1 MTNSLKKEE
10 MMEDYSAKLTA
21 EPFLYNETKIIAQYL
36 LDGISLEELKR
47 KNIEENLIKYKS
59 PKSIVRVNSP
69 IFERLNVMDSEM
81 LDDFVHTDIETSK
94 NILLYTIMKTDRL
107 VRDFVFEVYKDKLL
121 MRKDYI
127 EKFDIDNWYE
137 EKCILSR
144 TLRERTESTTAK
156 LKQVIMKIL
165 QDSGLVIKEKNRFK
179 IVRPLLKEKYISMLD
194 KKGDIE
200 YAKAI
205 GGLL

>member
-1 MTNSLKKEE
+1 
-10 MMEDYSAKLTA
+10 MEDYSAKLTA

-69 IFERLNVMDSEM
+69 IFRRLNVMDSEM
-81 LDDFVHTDIETSK
+81 LDEFVHTDIETSK
-94 NILLYTIMKTDRL
+94 YILLYTIMKTDRL
-107 VRDFVFEVYKDKLL
+107 VRDFIIEVYKDKLL
-121 MRKDYI
+121 MKKEYI
-127 EKFDIDNWYE
+127 EKFDIDNWYD
-137 EKCILSR
+137 EKCLLSKILQ
-144 TLRERTESTTAK
+144 ERTESTSAK

-165 QDSGLVIKEKNRFK
+165 QDSGLVIKEKHRYK
-179 IVRPLLKEKYISMLD
+179 IIRPLLKEKFITMLE
-194 KKGDIE
+194 KNGDIE

-205 GGLL
+205 GGLI

>member
-1 MTNSLKKEE
+1 
-10 MMEDYSAKLTA
+10 MEDYSAKLTA

-36 LDGISLEELKR
+36 LDGISSEKLKR

-59 PKSIVRVNSP
+59 TKSIVRVNSP
-69 IFERLNVMDSEM
+69 IFRRLNVMNREM
-81 LDDFVHTDIETSK
+81 LDEFVHTDIETSK
-94 NILLYTIMKTDRL
+94 YILLYTIMKTDKL
-107 VRDFVFEVYKDKLL
+107 VRDFVIEVYKDKLY
-121 MRKDYI
+121 MRKEYI

-137 EKCILSR
+137 EKCILSK
-144 TLRERTESTTAK
+144 TLRERTESTSAK

-165 QDSGLVIKEKNRFK
+165 QDSGLVIKEKDRFK

-194 KKGDIE
+194 KNGDIE

-205 GGLL
+205 GGLV

>member
-1 MTNSLKKEE
+1 
-10 MMEDYSAKLTA
+10 MEDYSAKLTA
-21 EPFLYNETKIIAQYL
+21 EPFLYNETKILAQYL
-36 LDGISLEELKR
+36 LNGISPEELKR
-47 KNIEENLIKYKS
+47 KNIDENLIKYKS

-69 IFERLNVMDSEM
+69 IFRRLNVMDSEM
-81 LDDFVHTDIETSK
+81 LDEFVNTDIEMSK
-94 NILLYTIMKTDRL
+94 YILLYTIMKTDRL
-107 VRDFVFEVYKDKLL
+107 VRDFIVEVYKDKLL

-137 EKCILSR
+137 EKCILSK
-144 TLRERTESTTAK
+144 TLRERTESTSAK

-165 QDSGLVIKEKNRFK
+165 QDSGLVIKEKSRFK
-179 IVRPLLKEKYISMLD
+179 IVRPLLKEKYINMLD

>member
-1 MTNSLKKEE
+1 MG
-10 MMEDYSAKLTA
+10 DYSAKLTA

-36 LDGISLEELKR
+36 LDGISPEELKR
-47 KNIEENLIKYKS
+47 KNVEENLIKYKS
-59 PKSIVRVNSP
+59 SKSVVRVNSP
-69 IFERLNVMDSEM
+69 IFRRLNVMDSEM
-81 LDDFVHTDIETSK
+81 LDEFVHTDIETSK
-94 NILLYTIMKTDRL
+94 YILLYTIMKTDRL
-107 VRDFVFEVYKDKLL
+107 VRDFVVEVYKDKLL

-137 EKCILSR
+137 EKSILSKA
-144 TLRERTESTTAK
+144 LRERTESTSAK

-194 KKGDIE
+194 KKGDME

>member
-1 MTNSLKKEE
+1 

-36 LDGISLEELKR
+36 LDGISPEELKR

-69 IFERLNVMDSEM
+69 IFRRLNVMDSEM
-81 LDDFVHTDIETSK
+81 LDEFVHTDIETSK
-94 NILLYTIMKTDRL
+94 YILLYTIMKTDRL
-107 VRDFVFEVYKDKLL
+107 VRDFIVEVYKDKLL

-137 EKCILSR
+137 EKCILSK
-144 TLRERTESTTAK
+144 TLRERTESTAAK

-165 QDSGLVIKEKNRFK
+165 QDSGLVIKENNKV
-179 IVRPLLKEKYISMLD
+179 I
-194 KKGDIE
+194 
-200 YAKAI
+200 
-205 GGLL
+205 

>member
-1 MTNSLKKEE
+1 
-10 MMEDYSAKLTA
+10 MEDYSAKLTG
-21 EPFLYNETKIIAQYL
+21 EPFLYKETKILAQYFL
-36 LDGISLEELKR
+36 EGISPEELKR
-47 KNIEENLIKYKS
+47 KNVSENLIKYKS
-59 PKSIVRVNSP
+59 PKSITRVNSP
-69 IFERLNVMDSEM
+69 IFRRLNVMDNEM
-81 LDDFVHTDIETSK
+81 LYEFVNADIETSK
-94 NILLYTIMKTDRL
+94 YILLYTIMKTDRL
-107 VRDFVFEVYKDKLL
+107 VRDFIVEVYKDKLL
-121 MRKDYI
+121 MRKEYI

-137 EKCILSR
+137 EKCILSKI
-144 TLRERTESTTAK
+144 LRERTESTAAK

-179 IVRPLLKEKYISMLD
+179 IVRPLLREKYISMLD

>member
-1 MTNSLKKEE
+1 
-10 MMEDYSAKLTA
+10 MEDYSAKLTA

-36 LDGISLEELKR
+36 LDGISPEELKR

-69 IFERLNVMDSEM
+69 IFRRLNVMDSEM
-81 LDDFVHTDIETSK
+81 LDEFVHTDIETSK
-94 NILLYTIMKTDRL
+94 YILLYTIMKTDRL
-107 VRDFVFEVYKDKLL
+107 VRDFIIEVYKDKLL
-121 MRKDYI
+121 MKKEYI

-137 EKCILSR
+137 EKCILSKA
-144 TLRERTESTTAK
+144 LRERTESTSAK

-194 KKGDIE
+194 KDGNIE

-205 GGLL
+205 GGLI

>member
-1 MTNSLKKEE
+1 
-10 MMEDYSAKLTA
+10 MEDYSAKLTA

-36 LDGISLEELKR
+36 LDGISPEELKR

-69 IFERLNVMDSEM
+69 IFRRLNVMDSEM
-81 LDDFVHTDIETSK
+81 LDEFVHTDIETSK
-94 NILLYTIMKTDRL
+94 YILLYTIMKTDRL
-107 VRDFVFEVYKDKLL
+107 VRDFIIEVYKDKLL
-121 MRKDYI
+121 MKKEYI

-137 EKCILSR
+137 EKSILSKA
-144 TLRERTESTTAK
+144 LRERTESTSAK

-179 IVRPLLKEKYISMLD
+179 IVRPLLKEKFISMLD
-194 KKGDIE
+194 KNGDIE

-205 GGLL
+205 GGLI